1 MSESDGIEEAFEG
14 TARVALT
21 AAGQLG
27 EQLARLR
34 EEQLGRARARSEEEG
49 RGYALRLHAERDAA
63 RAQLAPV
70 RDDQWWTNASP
81 QDVVQAYSTARSWE
95 HVDSRAAQAAAR
107 IRAEARDRYGVDLDS
122 TPLDTAAIDAAF
134 ARGQALERQA
144 TAERQLER
152 EDMAQAQAL
161 LAQADRAERA
171 AAEQRSDGSDPPVL
185 DQLLAAG
192 VAVVDPVS
200 AADREVR
207 EAQEKGQATEARAG
221 AATAY
226 DSAERRA
233 AFAADLEA
241 KGIDRELVATR
252 LRADVS
258 NAKPATEATR
268 SAGRAA
274 EGATPSTAQAR
285 TRQRGRAPR

>member
-34 EEQLGRARARSEEEG
+34 EEQLGRARARSQEQG
-49 RGYALRLHAERDAA
+49 RQYALRLHAERDAA

-70 RDDQWWTNASP
+70 GHVQWWATASP
-81 QDVVQAYSTARSWE
+81 QDVVQAYTTARSWE
-95 HVDSRAAQAAAR
+95 HVDPQAAQAAAR
-107 IRAEARDRYGVDLDS
+107 IRAAARERYGVDLDV
-122 TPLDTAAIDAAF
+122 TAVDTAGMDEAF

-144 TAERQLER
+144 MAERQLER
-152 EDMAQAQAL
+152 ADLAQAQAL
-161 LAQADRAERA
+161 IAQADRAERA
-171 AAEQRSDGSDPPVL
+171 AGESRTGDGAGVDDV
-185 DQLLAAG
+185 LAAIG
-192 VAVVDPVS
+192 LDVVSGGGSGDRGTLDEREQG
-200 AADREVR
+200 AAR
-207 EAQEKGQATEARAG
+207 AHAG
-221 AATAY
+221 AAAAY

-233 AFAADLEA
+233 AFAAELESR
-241 KGIDRELVATR
+241 GIDHDLVAVR

-268 SAGRAA
+268 TTTRAA
-274 EGATPSTAQAR
+274 HADAEQPAAARRRRALRSR
-285 TRQRGRAPR
+285 TR